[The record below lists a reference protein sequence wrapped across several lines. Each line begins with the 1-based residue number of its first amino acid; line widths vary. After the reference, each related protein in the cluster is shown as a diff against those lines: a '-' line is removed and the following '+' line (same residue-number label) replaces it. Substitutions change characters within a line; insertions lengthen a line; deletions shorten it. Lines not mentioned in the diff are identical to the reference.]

1 MLLLDQLAIS
11 RMEKD
16 SLSYE
21 ATYCYAGPFLNI
33 LILKNEET
41 K

>member
-1 MLLLDQLAIS
+1 MLLLDQLAIR

-16 SLSYE
+16 SQWYE

-33 LILKNEET
+33 LI
-41 K
+41 